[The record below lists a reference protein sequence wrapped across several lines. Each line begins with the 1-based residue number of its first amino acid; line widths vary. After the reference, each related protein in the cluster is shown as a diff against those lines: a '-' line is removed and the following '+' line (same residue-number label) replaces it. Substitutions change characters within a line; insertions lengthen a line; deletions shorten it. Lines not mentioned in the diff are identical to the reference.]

1 MAATPALKTLPHIC
15 AASRSAGISSQEW
28 SVRSGVSEATISRLF
43 SGQNQSPQFCTVA
56 QLVRSVG
63 GSLDELADI
72 PHAPS
77 APPCDKALA
86 HMIAMD
92 KQREETVLYLQNQ
105 VTELRANA
113 ERQHRLLI
121 ICTAVLG
128 LFLFLFGALLA
139 WDLSD
144 PRYGFLLPF
153 DFRHAAWQPPALP
166 ARIVSTC
173 MNVHPPA
180 PMQALCAI

>member
-1 MAATPALKTLPHIC
+1 M
-15 AASRSAGISSQEW
+15 
-28 SVRSGVSEATISRLF
+28 RSGVSEATISRLF

-72 PHAPS
+72 PHAPR

-92 KQREETVLYLQNQ
+92 KQREETVFYLQNQ

-121 ICTAVLG
+121 ICTALLG

-144 PRYGFLLPF
+144 PRYGFFYHTARDEMYLSDGAQCLHGCKRMHIHASGGYPRRKGRWLPCGMAEIT
-153 DFRHAAWQPPALP
+153 R
-166 ARIVSTC
+166 
-173 MNVHPPA
+173 
-180 PMQALCAI
+180 

>member
-1 MAATPALKTLPHIC
+1 M
-15 AASRSAGISSQEW
+15 
-28 SVRSGVSEATISRLF
+28 RSGVSEATISRLL

-72 PHAPS
+72 PHAPR

-105 VTELRANA
+105 VTELRADA

-144 PRYGFLLPF
+144 PRYGFFYRVISAMPHGSHLPF
-153 DFRHAAWQPPALP
+153 LR
-166 ARIVSTC
+166 R
-173 MNVHPPA
+173 
-180 PMQALCAI
+180 

>member
-1 MAATPALKTLPHIC
+1 
-15 AASRSAGISSQEW
+15 
-28 SVRSGVSEATISRLF
+28 
-43 SGQNQSPQFCTVA
+43 
-56 QLVRSVG
+56 
-63 GSLDELADI
+63 
-72 PHAPS
+72 
-77 APPCDKALA
+77 
-86 HMIAMD
+86 MIAMD

-144 PRYGFLLPF
+144 PRYGFFYRVISAMPHGSHLPF
-153 DFRHAAWQPPALP
+153 LRG
-166 ARIVSTC
+166 
-173 MNVHPPA
+173 
-180 PMQALCAI
+180 

>member
-1 MAATPALKTLPHIC
+1 M
-15 AASRSAGISSQEW
+15 
-28 SVRSGVSEATISRLF
+28 RSGVSEATISHLL

-56 QLVRSVG
+56 QLVKSVG
-63 GSLDELADI
+63 GSLDELA
-72 PHAPS
+72 
-77 APPCDKALA
+77 DKALA

-139 WDLSD
+139 
-144 PRYGFLLPF
+144 
-153 DFRHAAWQPPALP
+153 
-166 ARIVSTC
+166 
-173 MNVHPPA
+173 
-180 PMQALCAI
+180 

>member
-1 MAATPALKTLPHIC
+1 M
-15 AASRSAGISSQEW
+15 
-28 SVRSGVSEATISRLF
+28 RSGVSEATISRLL
-43 SGQNQSPQFCTVA
+43 SGQNQSPQFGTVA

-77 APPCDKALA
+77 APPSDKALA

-144 PRYGFLLPF
+144 PRYGFFYRVISAMPHGSHLPF
-153 DFRHAAWQPPALP
+153 LRG
-166 ARIVSTC
+166 
-173 MNVHPPA
+173 
-180 PMQALCAI
+180 

>member
-1 MAATPALKTLPHIC
+1 M
-15 AASRSAGISSQEW
+15 
-28 SVRSGVSEATISRLF
+28 RSGVSEATISRLF

-56 QLVRSVG
+56 QLVKSVG

-72 PHAPS
+72 PHAPR
-77 APPCDKALA
+77 APPCDKVLA

-144 PRYGFLLPF
+144 PRYGFFYRVDLC
-153 DFRHAAWQPPALP
+153 HAAWQPPALP